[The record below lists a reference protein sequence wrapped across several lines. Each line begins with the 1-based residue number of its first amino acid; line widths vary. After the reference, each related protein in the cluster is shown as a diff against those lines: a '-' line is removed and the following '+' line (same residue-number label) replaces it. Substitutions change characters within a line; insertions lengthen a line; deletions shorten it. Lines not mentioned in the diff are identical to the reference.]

1 MALKWARVLL
11 NIIFIIFFSS
21 SYFPLVLC
29 FLIILHTVGILWRT
43 LIFYTCCNAN
53 YMEIINILCIIPICN
68 RNGKQNHTIWNPYKT
83 IGRKDEPN
91 IIFRG
96 NLRGHHSTELVWISI
111 KKNTHD
117 ILITISICFILT
129 ENKAIRL
136 ID

>member
-43 LIFYTCCNAN
+43 LIFYTFNAN